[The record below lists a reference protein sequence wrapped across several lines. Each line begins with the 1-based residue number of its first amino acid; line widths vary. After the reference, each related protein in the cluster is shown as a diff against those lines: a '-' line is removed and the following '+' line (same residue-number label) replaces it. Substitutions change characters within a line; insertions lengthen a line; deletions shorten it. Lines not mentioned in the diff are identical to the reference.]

1 MSQEQTAEP
10 KLSNTVLYLMSI
22 SAGLVVANIYYN
34 QPLLNLISQNL
45 GISQASASN
54 VALATQLGYAVGL
67 LIIIPLGDKFSNK
80 LILKYDFLILV
91 ISLLVTAVA
100 SNIIILIASSFLIG
114 FASVIPQ
121 LFVPMA
127 ARLSDE
133 AHRGRAIG
141 IVMSGL
147 LIGILGSRTISG
159 VVGEY
164 YGWRAI
170 FYVAAGL
177 MVLLFILLHYK
188 LPKLN
193 PTYNGS
199 YWSLFKSIAHYFKTE
214 STVRVAALR
223 GGLGFAAISVF
234 WTTLVFL
241 MKESFNYGS
250 DVAGYFGLIGIVG
263 ALAATV
269 TGKLND
275 TMNKFYIILFAS
287 VSLLISWII
296 FYFSGNSILGLIIGV
311 ILIDLGVQALHIT
324 NQNIIFSK
332 NKDARNRI
340 NTIYMVGF
348 FIGGALGTLCASIAW
363 DHYGWQGVSILGIA
377 LSAAIVITQ
386 LLWGKNDD
394 L

>member
-1 MSQEQTAEP
+1 MSENPTAEP

-34 QPLLNLISQNL
+34 QPLLNLIAQNL
-45 GISQASASN
+45 DVSQASASN

-80 LILKYDFLILV
+80 LILKYDFLILI
-91 ISLLVTAVA
+91 ISLLVTALA
-100 SNIIILIASSFLIG
+100 NNIYVLIASSFVIG

-127 ARLSDE
+127 ARLSEE

-147 LIGILGSRTISG
+147 LIGILGSRTLSG

-170 FYVAAGL
+170 FYVATGL

-193 PTYNGS
+193 PTYQGS

-214 STVRVAALR
+214 PTVRVAALR

-241 MKESFNYGS
+241 LEESFNYGS

-275 TMNKFYIILFAS
+275 RINKYYIILVAS
-287 VSLLISWII
+287 AILLVSWIL
-296 FYFSGNSILGLIIGV
+296 FFFSGDSLIGLIIGV
-311 ILIDLGVQALHIT
+311 ILIDLGMQGLHIT

-348 FIGGALGTLCASIAW
+348 FVGGALGTLGASIAW
-363 DHYGWQGVSILGIA
+363 DSYGWTGVSIFGI
-377 LSAAIVITQ
+377 LICAAIVIVQ
-386 LLWGKNDD
+386 LVWGKNDD